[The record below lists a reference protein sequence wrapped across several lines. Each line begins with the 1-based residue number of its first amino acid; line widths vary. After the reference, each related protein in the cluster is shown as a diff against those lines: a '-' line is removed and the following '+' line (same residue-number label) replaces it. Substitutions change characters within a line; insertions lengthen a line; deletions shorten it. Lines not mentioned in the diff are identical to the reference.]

1 MKKIAVLFVGMLLCL
16 SALGA
21 ENIKFKVGGKAK
33 RYNQIKV
40 FNNTNA
46 TDFDC
51 EAFVLEERDG
61 KLVAQ
66 ESLGKVHLRKFGG
79 DDTITVVSLIKKGTN
94 LGLTVPEKVGEFS
107 YVIEYKN
114 YPLFDVIEIKLVG
127 ADSPLGKE
135 F

>member
-1 MKKIAVLFVGMLLCL
+1 MKKTCVAIFAALMAL
-16 SALGA
+16 SVLGA
-21 ENIKFKVGGKAK
+21 ENVKFKVGGSAK

-66 ESLGKVHLRKFGG
+66 ESLGKVHLRKNGG
-79 DDTITVVSLIKKGTN
+79 DDTITVVSLIKRGTN